1 MTIDLGE
8 IYRTTRLRVADIV
21 DDSVADRPV
30 PATPAWNVHDVVA
43 HLAGVL
49 NDVAAGNLEGAA
61 TDPWTAA
68 QVERGRDKAIGQ
80 MIDEWAEAATG
91 FETFLSSPA
100 GVNASASVM
109 DISCHETD
117 LRAALGLA
125 PALTD
130 EMLAWAGSSM
140 REFFDAQVAAAGC
153 HRSRSTSSDFEMF
166 RGRLGRRTRDE
177 VSAFG
182 WSADPAPTSTSS
194 SSSVP
199 PTTRSAPDAARSRQR
214 SESMWWW
221 RRPLDEIAESL
232 R

>member
-30 PATPAWNVHDVVA
+30 PATPAWTTHDVVA

-49 NDVAAGNLEGAA
+49 DDVAAGNLDGVT

-68 QVERGRDKAIGQ
+68 QVERGRDKGIAQ
-80 MIDEWAEAATG
+80 LIDEWADEASG
-91 FETFLSSPA
+91 FEAFLSSPA
-100 GVNASASVM
+100 GASASAAVM
-109 DISCHETD
+109 DVSCHETD
-117 LRAALGLA
+117 LRTALGLA

-130 EMLAWAGSSM
+130 EMLAWAAAGM
-140 REFFDAQVAAAGC
+140 REMFDSQVAAAGLAPVMIDVA
-153 HRSRSTSSDFEMF
+153 DFEMF

-182 WSADPAPTSTSS
+182 WSRDPAPYLDTFFIFG
-194 SSSVP
+194 
-199 PTTRSAPDAARSRQR
+199 PTDHPVG
-214 SESMWWW
+214 M
-221 RRPLDEIAESL
+221 
-232 R
+232 